1 MGEGN
6 AQGEAGKKVVHSL
19 RPGRK
24 QEVDR
29 QISRTSDVGV
39 EVSGEEKDTQGN
51 LEYFDFK
58 KE

>member
-1 MGEGN
+1 M
-6 AQGEAGKKVVHSL
+6 HSL

-39 EVSGEEKDTQGN
+39 EVSGEEKDTQEN